1 MSYNA
6 KSEAR
11 LLEANIKINK
21 LTSELEE
28 ANRVYLEIVGRLQRQ
43 SELIAWL
50 ELNNKDLRLLIEGRG

>member
-6 KSEAR
+6 QSEAR

-28 ANRVYLEIVGRLQRQ
+28 ANRLYLEVVHHMQMQTDHIKRLEQ
-43 SELIAWL
+43 
-50 ELNNKDLRLLIEGRG
+50 NNKDLRLLVEGKG